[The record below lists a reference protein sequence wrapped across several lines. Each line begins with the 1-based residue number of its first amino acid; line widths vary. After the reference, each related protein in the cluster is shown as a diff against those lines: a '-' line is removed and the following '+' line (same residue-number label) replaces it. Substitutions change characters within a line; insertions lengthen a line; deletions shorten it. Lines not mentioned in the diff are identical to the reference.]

1 MTDPADAVLAVIPV
15 LVLFGPLV
23 EASAPLLE
31 AAFGVGTGLADLPL
45 TILGFVAAALVVLVA
60 VWWVPRRRKS

>member
-15 LVLFGPLV
+15 LMLFGPLV

-31 AAFGVGTGLADLPL
+31 AMFGVGAQLAELPL
-45 TILGFVAAALVVLVA
+45 TIPGFVAAALVVLVA
-60 VWWVPRRRKS
+60 LWWLPRRRR